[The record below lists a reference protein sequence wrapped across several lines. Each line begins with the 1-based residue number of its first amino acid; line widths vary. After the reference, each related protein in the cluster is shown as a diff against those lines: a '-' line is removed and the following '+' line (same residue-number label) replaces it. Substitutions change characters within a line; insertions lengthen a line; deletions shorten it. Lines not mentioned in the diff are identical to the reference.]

1 MQIEVI
7 PLFSCAWRRVV
18 AAAALA
24 TLAVFLLARA
34 PALAAQANAPS
45 AADCVAPATQKL
57 MGDCAYEDFLAATA
71 SYADSNRQYSS
82 QLSTAQRDLFRR
94 SQKAWLA
101 YRTAECEFESSAV
114 QGGSAKSM
122 VRWQCA
128 SRMTRAWVVEMV
140 DRGNCKEGDISCIRL
155 KP

>member
-1 MQIEVI
+1 MLIEAT
-7 PLFSCAWRRVV
+7 PLFSCAWRRV
-18 AAAALA
+18 AAPAALA
-24 TLAVFLLARA
+24 TLAMFVPMSA
-34 PALAAQANAPS
+34 PAFAAQANAPL
-45 AADCVAPATQKL
+45 AADCIAPATQKL
-57 MGDCAYEDFLAATA
+57 MAECAYEDFLAATA

-82 QLSTAQRDLFRR
+82 RLSTAQRDLFRR
-94 SQKAWLA
+94 SQKAWLG

-114 QGGSAKSM
+114 EGGSAKSM

-128 SRMTRAWVVEMV
+128 SRMTRARVVEMV

>member
-1 MQIEVI
+1 MKILLN
-7 PLFSCAWRRVV
+7 PHSLCGPR
-18 AAAALA
+18 
-24 TLAVFLLARA
+24 TLAVAAVMATMSVFSVVLS
-34 PALAAQANAPS
+34 PAFAAQANAPL
-45 AADCVAPATQKL
+45 AADCIAPATQKL
-57 MGDCAYEDFLAATA
+57 MAECAYEDFLAATA

-82 QLSTAQRDLFRR
+82 RLSTAQRDLFRR
-94 SQKAWLA
+94 SQKAWLG

-114 QGGSAKSM
+114 EGGSAKSM

-128 SRMTRAWVVEMV
+128 SRVTRARVVEMV